1 MLRRFIMSAVAVAGV
16 AAIPA
21 AAEAHPPEFYHH
33 DAHYHMQRRF
43 EVVYRCGGHWDVY
56 GSFRDRGEADRAAH
70 ALQCRGYSQVRV
82 RFVEC

>member
-1 MLRRFIMSAVAVAGV
+1 MFRRFIMAGVAVTGL

-33 DAHYHMQRRF
+33 EASYHLQRRF

-56 GSFRDRGEADRAAH
+56 GSFRDRDDAQRAAH
-70 ALQCRGYSQVRV
+70 RLEHRGYDVRV
-82 RFVEC
+82 RSIAC

>member
-1 MLRRFIMSAVAVAGV
+1 MFRRLVLSGVAVAGL

-33 DAHYHMQRRF
+33 DAEYYHASRRF

-56 GSFRDRGEADRAAH
+56 GSFRDRHDADRAAH
-70 ALQCRGYSQVRV
+70 RLQFRVRV
-82 RFVEC
+82 RSVAC